1 MAAAIKS
8 DEEIKDGIHMMSEFL
23 KNKKIQAATDAKHDL
38 TDSFTGIY
46 KADGITQI
54 GTPHNPYEATKPT
67 GWDIV
72 ESVLE
77 TKIDIPKV
85 TPPPA
90 DQKDTPR
97 TDIPPIITKFSK
109 YEYKLT
115 TMNINDDTTATT
127 LFDFLKEEDQT
138 ELCLILDATT
148 GSFQKIFQKMEAGD
162 VGGAKKKIYYIVNR
176 ETISDPAGKP
186 NEKDPDF
193 RDDRNKK
200 RNVEIHIALDTTE
213 EKVSYPKWIDPR
225 KNYRSD
231 FFSDFSLELSPV
243 NYGVTKSVLLTFSG
257 QDYKNESAIET
268 SAAGKLAN
276 SKNAMI
282 KILNRIKDN
291 LEALKG
297 IIKSAGTKQNHND
310 LRDYFVAL
318 QKKRSGDTLIALSFF
333 DTSRTYNGNAQTF
346 TFNDKPRFVL
356 THDTFNTLP
365 ISLENGADVIYTG
378 ADTVYKFKRVKEPT
392 DFTKAFFNAYIQ
404 DKTKREEMSKDL
416 KDQNTQF
423 LKKEAE
429 INEELKIALDK
440 IETDSTRQG
449 SSVGRDPGKFLDS
462 ELLALKNKIS
472 ACLQA
477 FFKLALFRSIYM
489 LSNVAS
495 ILREI
500 TSLSASKEYDTSFKN
515 RVDKVK
521 EFYYTQLT
529 KMTDYTRN
537 FPTFDKSCENNL
549 VYQEIK
555 RFDTILIGAS
565 SYISFGTKAN
575 KCTFGASPI
584 IHTYLS
590 KDASVTRFISILEAI
605 YKSSYISAGRLEK
618 NKAPMKEILS
628 TFLKLTPLIPNEDDS
643 SVKTADL
650 LAAANGEIGVTDA
663 GLEVQYV
670 SSTSCVIPYHEGLR
684 QRVVKTAEELMN
696 RIKVI
701 FDSDKKVGGA
711 RQDEKNVMELSSFI
725 LFNYMI
731 EMNVYFE
738 GEYNDPN
745 LDVYGQVI
753 PMAGKLLLHAMNF
766 NRDPVCLFLFF
777 MRMVYYANDKASFE
791 RNHKEGLKGNTSLY
805 FLPSI
810 FETVLS
816 NAFGPEFLE
825 DFQEFSLAYF
835 PKVLKHSRLRSLVPS
850 IPEMSNPKWKTV
862 ENDIM
867 MKTRQLIRSI
877 HELSAVTETVAVVTP
892 GKRVRNWAYNRE
904 EVAAMGGR
912 YKKTRRSK
920 KRSTKTKSRRHKK

>member
-1 MAAAIKS
+1 MAAVKS
-8 DEEIKDGIHMMSEFL
+8 DEDIKNGIHMMPELL

-46 KADGITQI
+46 KADGITHI
-54 GTPHNPYEATKPT
+54 GTPHNTYESTKAT

-77 TKIDIPKV
+77 TKIDIPKD
-85 TPPPA
+85 TPPPK
-90 DQKDTPR
+90 DQIDKAK

-109 YEYKLT
+109 YEYTLT

-127 LFDFLKEEDQT
+127 LFDFLKEGDQS
-138 ELCLILDATT
+138 ELCLILDATM
-148 GSFQKIFQKMEAGD
+148 GPFQKIFAKMETAD
-162 VGGAKKKIYYIVNR
+162 VGGSKKKIYYIVNR

-186 NEKDPDF
+186 NEKDVDF

-200 RNVEIHIALDTTE
+200 RKVEIHIALDTSE

-225 KNYRSD
+225 ENYRSD
-231 FFSDFSLELSPV
+231 FFSDFTLELSPV

-257 QDYKNESAIET
+257 EDYKNESAIET

-276 SKNAMI
+276 SKNAMM

-291 LEALKG
+291 LATLKG
-297 IIKSAGTKQNHND
+297 IIRGAGTKQNHND

-318 QKKRSGDTLIALSFF
+318 QKKRSGDTLRALSFF

-346 TFNDKPRFVL
+346 TFNEKPRFVL

-365 ISLENGADVIYTG
+365 IALENGADVIYTG
-378 ADTVYKFKRVKEPT
+378 ADTIYKFKRVKEPT
-392 DFTKAFFNAYIQ
+392 DFTKAFFNTYIK
-404 DKTKREEMSKDL
+404 DKTKREEMIKIL
-416 KDQNTQF
+416 TDQNTKF
-423 LKKEAE
+423 LEKEAE
-429 INEELKIALDK
+429 INDELKKALDK

-449 SSVGRDPGKFLDS
+449 TSVGREPGKFVDS
-462 ELLALKNKIS
+462 EILSLKNKIS
-472 ACLQA
+472 ACLQT

-500 TSLSASKEYDTSFKN
+500 SSLSASKEYDTSLKN

-521 EFYYTQLT
+521 EFYYTQT
-529 KMTDYTRN
+529 PKTTDYAGN

-555 RFDTILIGAS
+555 TFDTILTGAS
-565 SYISFGTKAN
+565 SYITFGTKAN
-575 KCTFGASPI
+575 KSTFGASPI
-584 IHTYLS
+584 IHTYLF
-590 KDASVTRFISILEAI
+590 KDASVTRFIAILEVI
-605 YKSSYISAGRLEK
+605 YKSPYISAGRLEK
-618 NKAPMKEILS
+618 NKAPMKEVLS
-628 TFLKLTPLIPNEDDS
+628 TFLKLTPLITNEGDS
-643 SVKTADL
+643 SVKTDDL
-650 LAAANGEIGVTDA
+650 LAAAHGEIGVTDA
-663 GLEVQYV
+663 GVEVQAV
-670 SSTSCVIPYHEGLR
+670 SSTSCVIPYHEGIR
-684 QRVVKTAEELMN
+684 QRVVEKAEQLMN
-696 RIKVI
+696 RIKAI
-701 FDSDKKVGGA
+701 FDGDKKSGGG
-711 RQDEKNVMELSSFI
+711 QPDEKKLLELSSFI

-753 PMAGKLLLHAMNF
+753 PMAGKLLLHATSF
-766 NRDPVCLFLFF
+766 NRDPSCLFLFF

-791 RNHKEGLKGNTSLY
+791 KNYNGGY

-816 NAFGPEFLE
+816 NAFGPKFLE
-825 DFQEFSLAYF
+825 SFQKFSFHYF
-835 PKVLKHSRLRSLVPS
+835 PKVLKHPRLRSLVP
-850 IPEMSNPKWKTV
+850 PMLEMSHPKWKTV
-862 ENDIM
+862 EDD
-867 MKTRQLIRSI
+867 MKMKIRQITRNLD
-877 HELSAVTETVAVVTP
+877 ELSLAKPVSP
-892 GKRVRNWAYNRE
+892 GKRVRNWEINDRQE
-904 EVAAMGGR
+904 IAAIGGR
-912 YKKTRRSK
+912 YKKTRKSK
-920 KRSTKTKSRRHKK
+920 KRATKAKSRRNKK